1 MKIRR
6 KKKMAARCVKKTTA
20 PVKAEA
26 VKAEAVKTEVKAAE
40 VKAEAVKVE
49 EVKAEPAK
57 EAAPKKETA
66 AKKALAK
73 KAEKETEAAVVIQ
86 YAGKEIAA
94 KEILERA
101 KIAFADA
108 NPGVKIETI
117 VLYVKPE
124 EDVAYYVVNGIGND
138 DYRSSYNDDNACRSR
153 SGSCFCV
160 WAKRRKVNGAEQRDR
175 TDGTGTSGGI
185 LREDAGNVRRRISC
199 VCGKLW
205 KAKSTGPA
213 VQSVENRFW
222 SGVSG

>member
-1 MKIRR
+1 
-6 KKKMAARCVKKTTA
+6 MAARCVKKAAA

-26 VKAEAVKTEVKAAE
+26 IKTEAVKAETVKTEVKAAE
-40 VKAEAVKVE
+40 VKAEPEKEA
-49 EVKAEPAK
+49 APAA
-57 EAAPKKETA
+57 EAAPKKAPARKAVPKKEAA
-66 AKKALAK
+66 AKKAPAK

-138 DYRSSYNDDNACRSR
+138 DY
-153 SGSCFCV
+153 
-160 WAKRRKVNGAEQRDR
+160 KIE
-175 TDGTGTSGGI
+175 
-185 LREDAGNVRRRISC
+185 L
-199 VCGKLW
+199 
-205 KAKSTGPA
+205 
-213 VQSVENRFW
+213 
-222 SGVSG
+222 

>member
-1 MKIRR
+1 
-6 KKKMAARCVKKTTA
+6 MAARCVKKTTA

-26 VKAEAVKTEVKAAE
+26 VKAETVKTEVKAAE

-57 EAAPKKETA
+57 EAAPVKEAASKKAPARKAAPKKETA
-66 AKKALAK
+66 AKKAPAK

-138 DYRSSYNDDNACRSR
+138 D
-153 SGSCFCV
+153 F
-160 WAKRRKVNGAEQRDR
+160 KIE
-175 TDGTGTSGGI
+175 
-185 LREDAGNVRRRISC
+185 L
-199 VCGKLW
+199 
-205 KAKSTGPA
+205 
-213 VQSVENRFW
+213 
-222 SGVSG
+222 

>member
-1 MKIRR
+1 
-6 KKKMAARCVKKTTA
+6 MAARCAKKTAA

-40 VKAEAVKVE
+40 VKAEAVKE
-49 EVKAEPAK
+49 EVKAE
-57 EAAPKKETA
+57 AAPVKEEAPKKAPARKTTAKKETA
-66 AKKALAK
+66 PKKAPAK
-73 KAEKETEAAVVIQ
+73 KAEKEAEAAVVIQ

-138 DYRSSYNDDNACRSR
+138 DY
-153 SGSCFCV
+153 
-160 WAKRRKVNGAEQRDR
+160 KIE
-175 TDGTGTSGGI
+175 
-185 LREDAGNVRRRISC
+185 L
-199 VCGKLW
+199 
-205 KAKSTGPA
+205 
-213 VQSVENRFW
+213 
-222 SGVSG
+222 

>member
-1 MKIRR
+1 
-6 KKKMAARCVKKTTA
+6 MAARCVKKAAA

-26 VKAEAVKTEVKAAE
+26 IKTEAVKAETVKTEVKAAE
-40 VKAEAVKVE
+40 VKAEPEKEA
-49 EVKAEPAK
+49 APAA

-66 AKKALAK
+66 AKKAPAK

-138 DYRSSYNDDNACRSR
+138 DY
-153 SGSCFCV
+153 
-160 WAKRRKVNGAEQRDR
+160 KIE
-175 TDGTGTSGGI
+175 
-185 LREDAGNVRRRISC
+185 L
-199 VCGKLW
+199 
-205 KAKSTGPA
+205 
-213 VQSVENRFW
+213 
-222 SGVSG
+222 

>member
-1 MKIRR
+1 
-6 KKKMAARCVKKTTA
+6 MAARCVKKAAA

-26 VKAEAVKTEVKAAE
+26 IKTEAAE
-40 VKAEAVKVE
+40 VKAEPEKEAAPAAEAAPK
-49 EVKAEPAK
+49 KAPARK
-57 EAAPKKETA
+57 AAPKKETA
-66 AKKALAK
+66 AKKAPAK

-138 DYRSSYNDDNACRSR
+138 DY
-153 SGSCFCV
+153 
-160 WAKRRKVNGAEQRDR
+160 KIE
-175 TDGTGTSGGI
+175 
-185 LREDAGNVRRRISC
+185 L
-199 VCGKLW
+199 
-205 KAKSTGPA
+205 
-213 VQSVENRFW
+213 
-222 SGVSG
+222 

>member
-1 MKIRR
+1 MMKIRR

-57 EAAPKKETA
+57 EAASKKAPARKAAPKKETA
-66 AKKALAK
+66 AKKAPAK

-138 DYRSSYNDDNACRSR
+138 DY
-153 SGSCFCV
+153 
-160 WAKRRKVNGAEQRDR
+160 KIE
-175 TDGTGTSGGI
+175 
-185 LREDAGNVRRRISC
+185 L
-199 VCGKLW
+199 
-205 KAKSTGPA
+205 
-213 VQSVENRFW
+213 
-222 SGVSG
+222 